1 MKVAEHILCN
11 LPDTVLGHSR
21 EHSISKISNDQLS
34 YSHGSRENL
43 PELIETESPSSS
55 DAIAQQGGGDEGDHS
70 NLGSVQ
76 VQGLAG
82 VETVHYGA
90 EDEGN
95 CGVEQFGRDEDTEGS
110 QNSFSDLGFVCRPD
124 VGGETL
130 QYNEVQCQQV
140 S

>member
-1 MKVAEHILCN
+1 MA
-11 LPDTVLGHSR
+11 
-21 EHSISKISNDQLS
+21 